1 MRKLLSKFNLISKI
15 RVGQI
20 FISIFYLLINVNRNL
35 GTLFKKLTTRPK
47 ERIRNPLKC
56 MKSVSVR
63 PSTGESSS
71 DAKSVT

>member
-1 MRKLLSKFNLISKI
+1 MGAYLQVRPDSRKEITYFLVEKELKRIKDYSP
-15 RVGQI
+15 
-20 FISIFYLLINVNRNL
+20 
-35 GTLFKKLTTRPK
+35 TTRPK
-47 ERIRNPLKC
+47 ERICNPLRC